1 MKPNTSFFVDG
12 NAALYSQKKTDG
24 DFFTDEKEGGLGFGF
39 GFNVGTKYKTKGG
52 WVAELSFGFTRT
64 LINTDKLNKVFPR
77 AGILIGKTLFQI
89 TKINSQ
95 QKIEH
100 YSISG
105 KISVD
110 IFSNYYEGIE
120 LNAFGNIYLYSIG
133 YYYGEDYGMFRDKP
147 TENYHQLNI
156 LMGKYEVS
164 KNKKFRFQYQVG
176 IGAFWGIIRTK
187 VLDESETNIFIDK
200 YFAKKASTIGFP
212 IKIGGRYIP
221 FKFISLGIDIQTN
234 INLAKSIIRP
244 MLSVEIEI

>member
-1 MKPNTSFFVDG
+1 MKNRIYFILLFF
-12 NAALYSQKKTDG
+12 
-24 DFFTDEKEGGLGFGF
+24 
-39 GFNVGTKYKTKGG
+39 
-52 WVAELSFGFTRT
+52 
-64 LINTDKLNKVFPR
+64 
-77 AGILIGKTLFQI
+77 LFQI